1 MWKRWTMSACLALAA
16 SVFAQGEPTAPKTAA
31 AHEPSEAD
39 RDIRMAWWRNARFGM
54 FIHWGLY
61 SIPAGEWPGKG
72 SNHAEWIRDT
82 AKIPVGEYEGLRHKF
97 NPVKFDA
104 EQWVAIAREAGM
116 KYLVITSKHHDGFC
130 LFDSA
135 LTDWDVMSTP
145 FRRDIM
151 KELSDACKKDGGVRF
166 CMYHSIM
173 DWHHPDYLPR
183 RPWEKA
189 DRPEAGADFNRF
201 VAYLKGQLKELCS
214 DTYDPGLLWF
224 DGQWEGT
231 WNNTLGHEIEQ
242 HVRSLRPRIIINS
255 RVGRGGGAYGL
266 ENTEHGGR
274 MGDYGTPE
282 QFIPDDAPAFDWET
296 CMTMNNNWGY
306 NAKDHHY
313 KTTKDLLQ
321 KLADIASKGGN
332 FLLNVG
338 PTAEGEI
345 PAESVQRLRE
355 IGAWMKTNGES
366 IYGTQGGPFKKLA
379 WGRCTMKRQ
388 GPTTRLYLHVFDWP
402 KNGLLVVP
410 GIYNEALAAHV
421 LAAPGAKLPVRR
433 EDDALHIS
441 LPNSAPDAI
450 NSVVVLD
457 VAGAPDIADPPTLAG
472 PTSVFMGTM
481 DVTATTTREGATVR
495 YTLDGS
501 DPKAT
506 SPEAKG
512 PIAITGTTTLR
523 ARTFRGDRAVSPV
536 SSRTFTLA
544 TPRPA
549 AQITRETHGLTAKL
563 YKGEFKSCDELS
575 GLRHVAMET
584 KQAFTLDRPN
594 EDLYAYTFA
603 GYLDV
608 PRDGV
613 YVLTLASDDG
623 SRLFLGNDLI
633 VDNDGLHSLQEKS
646 AEVALSA
653 GLHPIAVEY
662 FERTGGAELKVLW
675 SGPGVPKQVI
685 PNSALYQP

>member
-1 MWKRWTMSACLALAA
+1 LAA
-16 SVFAQGEPTAPKTAA
+16 NVVAQGESMEPRTAA

-82 AKIPVGEYEGLRHKF
+82 AKIPVDEYERLLPKF

-104 EQWVAIAREAGM
+104 EQWVALAREAGM
-116 KYLVITSKHHDGFC
+116 RYLVITSKHHDGFC
-130 LFDSA
+130 LFDST

-145 FRRDIM
+145 FKRDIM
-151 KELSDACKKDGGVRF
+151 KELSDACKKDGHVRF

-183 RPWEKA
+183 RPWEKT

-201 VAYLKGQLKELCS
+201 VAYLKGQLEELCS
-214 DTYDPGLLWF
+214 DKYDPGLIWF

-255 RVGRGGGAYGL
+255 RVGRAGGAYGL

-296 CMTMNNNWGY
+296 CMTMNANWGY
-306 NAKDHHY
+306 NAKDHHF

-345 PAESVQRLRE
+345 PAESVQRLQE

-366 IYGTQGGPFKKLA
+366 IYGTQGGPFKILP

-402 KNGLLVVP
+402 KNGVLVVP
-410 GIYNEALAAHV
+410 GIYNEAITAHLLAT
-421 LAAPGAKLPVRR
+421 PGAKLPVRR
-433 EDDALHIS
+433 DDDALHIS
-441 LPNSAPDAI
+441 LPNSATDAI

-457 VAGAPDIADPPTLAG
+457 VAGAPDIADPPTLAA
-472 PTSVFMGTM
+472 PTSMFMGTM

-536 SSRTFTLA
+536 SSRTFTLS

-549 AQITRETHGLTAKL
+549 AQITRETRGLTAKL
-563 YKGEFKSCDELS
+563 YKGEFKTCDELS
-575 GLRHVAMET
+575 GLKHVAMET

-613 YVLTLASDDG
+613 FVLTLASDDG

-662 FERTGGAELKVLW
+662 FERTGGAELKVFW